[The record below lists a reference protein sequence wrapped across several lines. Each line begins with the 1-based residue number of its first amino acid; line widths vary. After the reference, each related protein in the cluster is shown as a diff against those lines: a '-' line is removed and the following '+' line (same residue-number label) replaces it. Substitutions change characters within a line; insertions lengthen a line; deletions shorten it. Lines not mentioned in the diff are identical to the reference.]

1 MSYIRLNEKM
11 PLRMS
16 NRLVVSLS
24 TAMSTTS
31 GFWKVKNLFW
41 FFCLSRF
48 EKLDF
53 GETNELDKFYNADVA
68 IIDLSV
74 QVNTNF
80 CLSHFDK
87 TCQVQQSALF
97 YHLGVRESFGM
108 KQNVLLCQVK
118 KYRAI
123 KVPLSQKSLDIKR
136 SMFSSQDQEINLN
149 MSGYRPRSP
158 LET

>member
-1 MSYIRLNEKM
+1 
-11 PLRMS
+11 
-16 NRLVVSLS
+16 
-24 TAMSTTS
+24 MSTTS
-31 GFWKVKNLFW
+31 GFWKVKNPFW

-87 TCQVQQSALF
+87 TWQVQQSALF

-118 KYRAI
+118 
-123 KVPLSQKSLDIKR
+123 
-136 SMFSSQDQEINLN
+136 EIQCNE
-149 MSGYRPRSP
+149 SP
-158 LET
+158 TIPKKPK

>member
-1 MSYIRLNEKM
+1 MKICFDL
-11 PLRMS
+11 L
-16 NRLVVSLS
+16 
-24 TAMSTTS
+24 
-31 GFWKVKNLFW
+31 
-41 FFCLSRF
+41 CLSRF

-74 QVNTNF
+74 QVNTSF
-80 CLSHFDK
+80 WLSHSDQ

-118 KYRAI
+118 KYSVM
-123 KVPLSQKSLDIKR
+123 KVPLSQKS
-136 SMFSSQDQEINLN
+136 
-149 MSGYRPRSP
+149 
-158 LET
+158 